1 VSNSARGR
9 PRDPQV
15 SEAIIDA
22 TRRLLAEQGFARMS
36 LDAVAGAAGV
46 GKPAIYRRF
55 RDKADLVV
63 ATIRTALPE
72 MHRPQQGETRA
83 ELRAVLDEGLPD
95 EPESYVALI
104 GGLIAEHRRHPEL
117 IEAFR
122 EHLLL
127 PRRAIV
133 IEAIARGQD
142 RGDIRRD
149 LAAETALDMFA
160 GQLLAR
166 VFAGRAV
173 DRAWRDAAFE
183 AWWRLI
189 SARDD

>member
-1 VSNSARGR
+1 MSKAARGR

-72 MHRPQQGETRA
+72 MHRPQPGETHA
-83 ELRAVLDEGLPD
+83 ELRALFEGLPD

-133 IEAIARGQD
+133 IETIARGQD
-142 RGDIRRD
+142 RGDIRPD
-149 LAAETALDMFA
+149 VAAETALDMLA

-166 VFAGRAV
+166 VFAGRVV

>member
-1 VSNSARGR
+1 VSKAARGR

-72 MHRPQQGETRA
+72 MHRPQPGETHA
-83 ELRAVLDEGLPD
+83 ELRALFEGLPD

-117 IEAFR
+117 IEAR
-122 EHLLL
+122 
-127 PRRAIV
+127 PRTRRA
-133 IEAIARGQD
+133 G
-142 RGDIRRD
+142 
-149 LAAETALDMFA
+149 AA
-160 GQLLAR
+160 
-166 VFAGRAV
+166 
-173 DRAWRDAAFE
+173 
-183 AWWRLI
+183 
-189 SARDD
+189 